1 MKDIKNKRFE
11 FLEIYKMRAFL
22 FDWESLV
29 IFHATVLQFEYSEDL
44 MILEEKYKQMLMQ
57 IL

>member
-1 MKDIKNKRFE
+1 
-11 FLEIYKMRAFL
+11 MRAFL

-29 IFHATVLQFEYSEDL
+29 IFHTTVLQFEYSEDL